1 MNERNWLWDLMGFF
15 YDRFFENF
23 PPYQKLLRDVIEN
36 FRISS
41 VSSTCFLDAGC
52 GTGNFSI
59 ELAKL
64 GLCGVGIDHSA
75 KMVDR
80 ARKKKEKQ
88 KLHTLSFIKEDLN
101 DEISLEDYRI
111 NRILFIHSLFIM
123 DDPNRTLKNL
133 IIRIPQG
140 AEILM
145 CNPYRR
151 ISKKEL
157 LSAGRIFAEQVI
169 RKKGLWMIFYIGFIA
184 MGMGILNLII
194 QHRKNRIYHYWDEK
208 EIATLLQ
215 NCGVRIKW
223 LRKSCLADSH
233 ILLCGVK
240 E

>member
-1 MNERNWLWDLMGFF
+1 MNEGNWLWDLMGFL

-23 PPYQKLLRDVIEN
+23 PPYQKLLREVVEN
-36 FRISS
+36 FSLPSTSS
-41 VSSTCFLDAGC
+41 ACFLDAGC

-64 GLCGVGIDHSA
+64 GFCGVGIDRSA
-75 KMVDR
+75 EMVGR
-80 ARKKKEKQ
+80 ALKKKEEQ
-88 KLHTLSFIKEDLN
+88 KLRNLLFLKEDLN
-101 DEISLEDYRI
+101 NELSFIDYGI
-111 NRILFIHSLFIM
+111 NKILFIHSLFVM

-133 IIRIPQG
+133 IARIPQG
-140 AEILM
+140 AEIFM

-151 ISKKEL
+151 ITKKEL
-157 LSAGRIFAEQVI
+157 LSGGRIFAKQVI
-169 RKKGLWMIFYIGFIA
+169 QKKGLWMIFYFVFIA

-194 QHRKNRIYHYWDEK
+194 QRRKNRIYHYWSEE
-208 EIATLLQ
+208 EIAALLRS
-215 NCGVRIKW
+215 CGIRIKW